1 MKALPRFR
9 IIIGVL
15 TSIFVLSLPAFSQE
29 ETKRMPANFD
39 VARTDVVHGT
49 TENVTYQS
57 KTFGTTRKATVYL
70 PPHYYKTNNY
80 PVLYLLPDS
89 GDDEKRWVNEGRINI
104 IMDNLYELQKV
115 SPMVIVMPDG
125 RAARDGKN
133 ATPEEKAALAS
144 LIEKDAHVDL
154 IPFIEKNYAVQTD
167 WQMRAIAGIGSG
179 GANALN
185 ISLANP
191 KQFDWTAAF
200 SAAKNVKAPE
210 TLIPGEQRAA
220 GFIWLSCGND
230 DDLLTYSK
238 RTHEYF
244 AEKNIP
250 HVYYIQPGKHDFNVW
265 KNNFYLFSQWLFR
278 PHTIESLARI
288 VYQE

>member
-1 MKALPRFR
+1 
-9 IIIGVL
+9 
-15 TSIFVLSLPAFSQE
+15 
-29 ETKRMPANFD
+29 MPASFD

-49 TENVTYQS
+49 IENVTYQS

-89 GDDEKRWVNEGRINI
+89 GDDEKRWVNEGHINI
-104 IMDNLYELQKV
+104 LMDNLYELQKV
-115 SPMVIVMPDG
+115 NPIVIVMPDG
-125 RAARDGKN
+125 SAARDGAN
-133 ATPEEKAALAS
+133 ATPTENAVLAA
-144 LIEKDAHVDL
+144 LIEKDAQVDL

-167 WQMRAIAGIGSG
+167 WQMRAIAGIGSS

-185 ISLANP
+185 ISLGDP
-191 KQFDWTAAF
+191 RQFAWTAAF
-200 SAAKNVKAPE
+200 SVAKNVKAPE
-210 TLIPGEQRAA
+210 TLIPDGQRAA

-244 AEKNIP
+244 AKNNIP
-250 HVYYIQPGKHDFNVW
+250 HVYYLQPGNQDFNVW
-265 KNNFYLFSQWLFR
+265 KNNFYVFSQWLFK
-278 PHTIESLARI
+278 PYFVESLGRI
-288 VYQE
+288 AYQK